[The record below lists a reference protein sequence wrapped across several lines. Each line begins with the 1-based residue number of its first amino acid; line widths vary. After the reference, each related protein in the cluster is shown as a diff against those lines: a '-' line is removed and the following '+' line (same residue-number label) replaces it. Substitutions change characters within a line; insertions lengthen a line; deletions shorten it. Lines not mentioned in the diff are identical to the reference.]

1 MIKEGV
7 INLSEPLGRIEY
19 CTIGPVPVNG
29 VVEIMSQL
37 RDQEWNVK
45 FVAFSGMIAVET
57 LRVTSLQRPVP
68 MPSYVIIAEKFFEK
82 DVKFVPPVINMGG
95 GNAINH

>member
-1 MIKEGV
+1 MVER
-7 INLSEPLGRIEY
+7 NGRDEY

-37 RDQEWNVK
+37 RDQEWTVK
-45 FVAFSGMIAVET
+45 HVAFSGMIAMQEK
-57 LRVTSLQRPVP
+57 LSLARPVP
-68 MPSYVIIAEKFFEK
+68 MPSYVIIAEKFFGK